1 MARGFVGCWFFL
13 LLWLFVFRVL
23 VRRVIVAGAKVAGRP
38 VGRVG
43 THWCA
48 CSVGCGMRG
57 AVGMDGLVCGMAAVG
72 REVRERIMSA
82 DPAGLG
88 VVERRV
94 RARLDAM
101 SVQWWHGVTI
111 VRYAPMW
118 GAVRYRVF
126 AGEWTAEQIVFDGKA
141 RELGAVRCRAEHN
154 HRAAWYGV
162 DAFDWSFTAEEAL
175 RKLLFAI
182 TGRHARI
189 S

>member
-1 MARGFVGCWFFL
+1 
-13 LLWLFVFRVL
+13 
-23 VRRVIVAGAKVAGRP
+23 
-38 VGRVG
+38 
-43 THWCA
+43 
-48 CSVGCGMRG
+48 MRG
-57 AVGMDGLVCGMAAVG
+57 AVGMDGLACGMAAVG

-118 GAVRYRVF
+118 GAVRYRGF

-175 RKLLFAI
+175 RKLLFTI

>member
-1 MARGFVGCWFFL
+1 
-13 LLWLFVFRVL
+13 
-23 VRRVIVAGAKVAGRP
+23 
-38 VGRVG
+38 
-43 THWCA
+43 
-48 CSVGCGMRG
+48 
-57 AVGMDGLVCGMAAVG
+57 
-72 REVRERIMSA
+72 
-82 DPAGLG
+82 
-88 VVERRV
+88 
-94 RARLDAM
+94 M

-175 RKLLFAI
+175 RKLLFTI

>member
-1 MARGFVGCWFFL
+1 
-13 LLWLFVFRVL
+13 
-23 VRRVIVAGAKVAGRP
+23 
-38 VGRVG
+38 
-43 THWCA
+43 
-48 CSVGCGMRG
+48 
-57 AVGMDGLVCGMAAVG
+57 MDGLVCGMAAVG
-72 REVRERIMSA
+72 RGVRERIMSA

-141 RELGAVRCRAEHN
+141 RELGAVRCRSEHN

-182 TGRHARI
+182 TGHHARI

>member
-1 MARGFVGCWFFL
+1 MGLLGVGFFF
-13 LLWLFVFRVL
+13 LLWLFVFRVFPGLACGWGWRQGGGPPGGAGGRIGVL
-23 VRRVIVAGAKVAGRP
+23 VLLV
-38 VGRVG
+38 
-43 THWCA
+43 
-48 CSVGCGMRG
+48 CGMRG
-57 AVGMDGLVCGMAAVG
+57 AVGMDGLGCGVAGVG
-72 REVRERIMSA
+72 REVRERIVSA

-141 RELGAVRCRAEHN
+141 RELGAVRCRSERN
-154 HRAAWYGV
+154 HRAAWYGL

-175 RKLLFAI
+175 RKLLFNV
-182 TGRHARI
+182 TGCWARI
-189 S
+189 G

>member
-1 MARGFVGCWFFL
+1 MGLLGVAFSFCFGFLF
-13 LLWLFVFRVL
+13 FVFSGFGVWLGLAPRWRAARWGGGRIGVHVL
-23 VRRVIVAGAKVAGRP
+23 LV
-38 VGRVG
+38 
-43 THWCA
+43 
-48 CSVGCGMRG
+48 CGMRG
-57 AVGMDGLVCGMAAVG
+57 AVGMDGLACGMAAVG
-72 REVRERIMSA
+72 REVRERIMSS

-141 RELGAVRCRAEHN
+141 RELGAVRCRSEHN

-175 RKLLFAI
+175 RKLLFTI
-182 TGRHARI
+182 TGRRARI